1 MRFLY
6 GVVMAV
12 LFFSF
17 MTPSS
22 IYAYGDRSYGWGYE
36 KSQNHEPPDPGFYKD
51 LLQKYGGY
59 HIDPTDDKVVYLTF
73 DNGYEQ
79 GYTDEILDVL
89 KEKEVPAT
97 FFVTGHYIK
106 SAGELVQRM
115 VQEGHIVGNHS
126 WSHPDFSKMSKKR
139 IENELRKVEQ
149 AVANIT
155 DQDSMKYL
163 RPPRGTF
170 SERSLAATEELGYIN
185 MFWSL
190 AFVDWHTK
198 GQKGWKYAYESV
210 MKQVHPGA
218 VMLLHTVSEDNA
230 KALERIIED
239 LQKQGYTFKSL
250 DDLVLKQMLPDPLMY
265 FMN

>member
-1 MRFLY
+1 MP
-6 GVVMAV
+6 
-12 LFFSF
+12 FSN
-17 MTPSS
+17 MH
-22 IYAYGDRSYGWGYE
+22 AYGDNSYGWGYE
-36 KSQNHEPPDPGFYKD
+36 KSRNHKPPKTGFYGD
-51 LLQKYGGY
+51 LLKKYGGY
-59 HIDPTDDKVVYLTF
+59 HIDPSGEKVLYLTF

-79 GYTDEILDVL
+79 GYTDDILDVL

-106 SAGELVQRM
+106 SAEGLVQRM
-115 VQEGHIVGNHS
+115 VNEGHIVGNHS
-126 WSHPDFSKMSKKR
+126 WSHPDFSKMSKDR
-139 IENELRKVEQ
+139 IKNELVKVEQ

-170 SERSLAATEELGYIN
+170 SERSLAISEELGYIN

-190 AFVDWHTK
+190 AFVDWHTN
-198 GQKGWKYAYESV
+198 GQKGWKYAYDSV
-210 MKQVHPGA
+210 MKQIHPGA

-250 DDLVLKQMLPDPLMY
+250 DDLVLKQILPDPMAD

>member
-6 GVVMAV
+6 VILAAV
-12 LFFSF
+12 LLSVMPFSN
-17 MTPSS
+17 MH
-22 IYAYGDRSYGWGYE
+22 AYGDNSYGWGYE
-36 KSQNHEPPDPGFYKD
+36 KRGNHKPPKTGFYGD
-51 LLQKYGGY
+51 LLNKYGGY
-59 HIDPTDDKVVYLTF
+59 HIDPSGEKVLYLTF

-79 GYTDEILDVL
+79 GYTDDILDVL

-106 SAGELVQRM
+106 SAEELVQRM
-115 VQEGHIVGNHS
+115 VNEGHIVGNHS
-126 WSHPDFSKMSKKR
+126 WSHPDFSKMSKDR
-139 IENELRKVEQ
+139 IKNELVKVEQ
-149 AVANIT
+149 SVANIT

-170 SERSLAATEELGYIN
+170 SERSLAISEELGYIN

-198 GQKGWKYAYESV
+198 GQKGWKYAYDSV

-218 VMLLHTVSEDNA
+218 IMLLHTVSEDNA

-250 DDLVLKQMLPDPLMY
+250 DDLVLKQMLPDPIAG